1 MEKRMKAI
9 LEFNLPEDHDTYDV
23 CVNSG
28 KFFSAL
34 HDIDGHI
41 RNKLKYDKLDKKTR
55 LILEE
60 IRSMIPHEIHEIG

>member
-1 MEKRMKAI
+1 MKAI

-34 HDIDGHI
+34 HDIDGLI
-41 RNKLKYDKLDKKTR
+41 RNKLKYDKMSKETETVLN
-55 LILEE
+55 E
-60 IRSMIPHEIHEIG
+60 IRNLIPHEIHEIG